1 VIADPCVCYAVTM
14 ADIELV
20 RRLVS
25 AESGL
30 AVVSTARP
38 DGTVHASVVNA
49 GVLVDPVADRPVV
62 GFVARGSARK
72 VAYMRASRR
81 VTVVWRVGWEW
92 VAVEGAVRLAGPDDA
107 LDGLA
112 PEAVP
117 GLLRDVFVGAGGT
130 HDDWDS
136 YDRVMAE
143 ERRVAV
149 LVDPARI
156 TTNG

>member
-1 VIADPCVCYAVTM
+1 MSVRVCYAVVM
-14 ADIELV
+14 AALELV
-20 RRLVS
+20 RRLVA
-25 AESGL
+25 AERGL
-30 AVVSTARP
+30 AVVATTRP

-49 GVLVDPVADRPVV
+49 GVLVDPVADQPTV

-72 VAYMRASRR
+72 VAYLRASRR

-92 VAVEGAVRLAGPDDA
+92 VAVEGTTRLAGPDDPLA
-107 LDGLA
+107 GLD
-112 PEAVP
+112 PEAIP

-130 HDDWDS
+130 HDDWAA

-149 LVDPARI
+149 LVDPERI